1 VSDGFLRGE
10 SVFFSGQK
18 WLFVSEKVVKLLQV
32 IVYVWFIVE
41 TRNALLKKGAKIHLI
56 RRSRPTRLILPSA
69 WLSTDFPN
77 CRNCRLYSTKPAC
90 QNRRLGFMKIAVAMS
105 GGVDSSAAAALLKE
119 QGHELVGFTMQ
130 LWNQRRGISV
140 DENGEPLP
148 SRCCSL
154 DDVYDA
160 RRVAEG
166 LGFPFYVLNLEREF
180 EKSVV
185 EPFVQS
191 YLDGETP
198 IPCVACN
205 SRLKFA
211 SLDKMAV
218 SLGCDKVA
226 TGHYARVEYDEIA
239 DRYRLFRGRSH
250 WKDQSYFLWELNQEQ
265 LSRSLFPL
273 GEMEKEAVRDIA
285 RVADLYVAEKQE
297 SQEICFVPDGKYS
310 EFIDRY
316 LDHEGRTNEMPAS
329 GEIVSTSGEVVGSH
343 SGIHRYTVGQRRGLG
358 IANEKPLYVLQIERA
373 KNQIIVG
380 EADELES
387 LEFTAK
393 GVNWIAF
400 GEPTEPV
407 RAEVK
412 VRYRHDPARATIH
425 PLAGNCARIV
435 FDEPQRAITPGQ
447 ATVFY
452 DGDEVVG
459 GGWIV
464 KL

>member
-1 VSDGFLRGE
+1 
-10 SVFFSGQK
+10 
-18 WLFVSEKVVKLLQV
+18 
-32 IVYVWFIVE
+32 
-41 TRNALLKKGAKIHLI
+41 
-56 RRSRPTRLILPSA
+56 
-69 WLSTDFPN
+69 
-77 CRNCRLYSTKPAC
+77 
-90 QNRRLGFMKIAVAMS
+90 MKIAVAMS
-105 GGVDSSAAAALLKE
+105 GGVDSSTAAAILKE

-140 DENGEPLP
+140 DENGDPLP

-160 RRVAEG
+160 RRVAES
-166 LGFPFYVLNLEREF
+166 LGIPFYVLNLEKDF
-180 EKSVV
+180 EESVV

-218 SLGCDKVA
+218 SIGCDKVA
-226 TGHYARVEYDEIA
+226 TGHFARVEYDEAA
-239 DRYRLFRGRSH
+239 DRYRLFRGKNH
-250 WKDQSYFLWELNQEQ
+250 WKDQSYFLWELTQDQ
-265 LSRSLFPL
+265 LSRSWFPL
-273 GEMEKEAVRDIA
+273 GEMLKSEVREIA
-285 RVADLYVAEKQE
+285 RDANLYVAQKQE

-316 LDHEGRTNEMPAS
+316 LDHEDRKAELPVA
-329 GEIVSTSGEVVGSH
+329 GEIVSTTGETLGAH
-343 SGIHRYTVGQRRGLG
+343 TGIHRYTIGQRRGLG
-358 IANEKPLYVLQIERA
+358 IAHEKPLYVVQIERA

-380 EADELES
+380 EADELDS
-387 LEFTAK
+387 IEFVAK
-393 GVNWIAF
+393 GVNWVAF
-400 GEPTEPV
+400 DEPSEPV

-412 VRYRHDPARATIH
+412 VRYRHDPAPATIH
-425 PLAGNCARIV
+425 ALPDGRAKIV

-447 ATVFY
+447 ATIFY
-452 DGDEVVG
+452 KGEEVVG

>member
-1 VSDGFLRGE
+1 
-10 SVFFSGQK
+10 
-18 WLFVSEKVVKLLQV
+18 
-32 IVYVWFIVE
+32 
-41 TRNALLKKGAKIHLI
+41 
-56 RRSRPTRLILPSA
+56 
-69 WLSTDFPN
+69 
-77 CRNCRLYSTKPAC
+77 
-90 QNRRLGFMKIAVAMS
+90 MS

-140 DENGEPLP
+140 DENGESLP

-180 EKSVV
+180 ETSVV

-211 SLDKMAV
+211 ALDKMAV
-218 SLGCDKVA
+218 SLGCDNVA
-226 TGHYARVEYDEIA
+226 TGHFARVEYDESV
-239 DRYRLFRGRSH
+239 DRYRLFRGRNH
-250 WKDQSYFLWELNQEQ
+250 WKDQSYFLWELTQDQ
-265 LSRSLFPL
+265 LSRSYFPL
-273 GEMEKEAVRDIA
+273 GEMKKEDVRDIA
-285 RVADLYVAEKQE
+285 RDANLYTAEKKE

-310 EFIDRY
+310 DFIDRY
-316 LDHEGRTNEMPAS
+316 LDHEGRSNELPSS
-329 GEIVSTSGEVVGSH
+329 GDIINTAGETVGTH
-343 SGIHRYTVGQRRGLG
+343 TGIHRYTIGQRRGLG

-373 KNQIIVG
+373 KNQILVG
-380 EADELES
+380 EADELDTF
-387 LEFTAK
+387 EFTAK

-400 GEPTEPV
+400 DEPSEPV
-407 RAEVK
+407 RAMVK
-412 VRYRHDPARATIH
+412 VRYRHEPALATIYAL
-425 PLAGNCARIV
+425 PDNRASIV

-447 ATVFY
+447 ATIFY
-452 DGDEVVG
+452 DTATGEEVVG

-464 KL
+464 KI